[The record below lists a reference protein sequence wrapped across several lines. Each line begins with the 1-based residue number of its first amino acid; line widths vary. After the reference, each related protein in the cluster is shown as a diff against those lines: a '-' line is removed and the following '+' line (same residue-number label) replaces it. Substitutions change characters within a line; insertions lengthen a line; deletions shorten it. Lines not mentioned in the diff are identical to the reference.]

1 MVEKRVHQMKF
12 RVSVIPNAKQSE
24 LVGKIDGIWKI
35 RLKAPPIEG
44 KANEELIRFLAEK
57 LDCAPSEIEIE
68 KGLGSKLK
76 TISVPDRIRP
86 DAMDGIV

>member
-1 MVEKRVHQMKF
+1 MKF
-12 RVSVIPNAKQSE
+12 RVSVLPNAKQSE
-24 LVGKIDGIWKI
+24 LVGKFDGVWKI

-44 KANEELIRFLAEK
+44 KANEELIRFLAER

-76 TISVPDRIRP
+76 TISVPDRIRL
-86 DAMDGIV
+86 DAMGDSA

>member
-1 MVEKRVHQMKF
+1 MKF
-12 RVSVIPNAKQSE
+12 RVSVIPNAK
-24 LVGKIDGIWKI
+24 LTKVVGKFDGVWKI

-57 LDCAPSEIEIE
+57 LECAPSEIEIE

-86 DAMDGIV
+86 DAMGGIA